1 MPDKDPLPRGRYLSC
16 AFSVVPQAGGQ
27 TRALLLRNR
36 FFAEAGAQ
44 PELITLGAAV
54 DLAER
59 EAELRE
65 RGLLADGVRTLNIYE
80 HFREHGW
87 GADAPTGEE
96 LRDLSAYRIA
106 EDARDGEPW
115 RVTYRPP
122 DEPRAIYDYLRPD
135 GTPWLRIPA
144 FGLAGGS
151 SGRGTLLQVGAD
163 GAVVGRYDAARQWF
177 RRWIR
182 ELAKGQ
188 QRTFLF
194 MDSRHALPH
203 VVPVRGTRLYLIYVM
218 HNMHVHHP
226 FRWDCDTSL
235 AYTRVLQRIGDL
247 DAMVTLTERQKEDL
261 QERRGRRTNMFVV
274 PNPVSPPAVPD
285 PAPPRDP
292 RRVAIVARLEAQKRL
307 QDAIAAFEQV
317 VAAVPDARLDIFGDG
332 SRRPDLQAEIERRNL
347 QANVTL
353 RGFDPEAR
361 EALWTASAFLMTSS
375 YEGYPLSTL
384 ESMSRGCPVVSYD
397 IKYGPREQITDGV
410 DGFLVPGGDVDGL
423 ARRVVE
429 LLTSPDLVAR
439 MSAAARATAAGFA
452 PDQFVARWGE
462 VLRTAGRQRRY
473 RTRIDEASLAIER
486 HRVKRGRLHFDGVIT
501 VAGKSRTATLDE
513 AEVVLDAVDDASG
526 AVTPIPL
533 KVERVEEQ
541 PRIRARTASGLLG
554 GPKVP
559 EGTRLRLR
567 LLWHNAVWETV
578 VGPGGDQAPAEARP
592 GRAYAAA

>member
-1 MPDKDPLPRGRYLSC
+1 M
-16 AFSVVPQAGGQ
+16 FS
-27 TRALLLRNR
+27 
-36 FFAEAGAQ
+36 
-44 PELITLGAAV
+44 
-54 DLAER
+54 
-59 EAELRE
+59 
-65 RGLLADGVRTLNIYE
+65 VRTLNIYE

-87 GADAPTGEE
+87 GDQAPTGEE
-96 LRDLSAYRIA
+96 LRDLRAHKIA
-106 EDARDGEPW
+106 EDDRDGVPW

-151 SGRGTLLQVGAD
+151 SGRGTLLQVGPD

-182 ELAKGQ
+182 ELAAGQ
-188 QRTFLF
+188 ERTFLF
-194 MDSRHALPH
+194 MDSRYVVPH
-203 VVPVRGTRLYLIYVM
+203 VVPIRATKLYLVYVM
-218 HNMHVHHP
+218 HNVHVQRP
-226 FRWDCDTSL
+226 FRWDSETTL
-235 AYTRVLQRIGDL
+235 AYKRVLDRIGDV
-247 DAMVTLTERQKEDL
+247 DAMVTLTERQREDL
-261 QERRGRRTNMFVV
+261 AERRGRRTNMFVV

-292 RRVAIVARLEAQKRL
+292 RRVAIVARLEPQKRL

-317 VAAVPDARLDIFGDG
+317 VAAVPEAQLDIFGDG
-332 SRRPDLQAEIERRNL
+332 SRRADLQAAIERRGL
-347 QANVTL
+347 QANVAL

-375 YEGYPLSTL
+375 FEGYPLSTL

-410 DGFLVPGGDVDGL
+410 DGFLVPRGDVDGL
-423 ARRVVE
+423 AQRVVE

-439 MSAAARATAAGFA
+439 MSEAARATAAGFA

-473 RTRIDEASLAIER
+473 RARIEDASLAVER
-486 HRVKRGRLHFDGVIT
+486 LRVKRGRLQFDGVVT
-501 VAGKSRTATLDE
+501 VTGESRSGTLDE
-513 AEVVLDAVDDASG
+513 AEIVLDAVDDG
-526 AVTPIPL
+526 DGTVTPIPL
-533 KVERVEEQ
+533 KVERLEDR
-541 PRIRARTASGLLG
+541 PRLRARTASGLLG

-559 EGTRLRLR
+559 DGARLRLR
-567 LLWHNAVWETV
+567 LLWHNAVWETAV
-578 VGPGGDQAPAEARP
+578 AAGGDQAPAEAPP